1 MNTKNEVM
9 DNFLL
14 ADQFI
19 QQVFPGLEKLELVIV
34 GGASFILK
42 GFDNK
47 FTLDID
53 TISQLDSSILDYL
66 ESFSI
71 NNAASEVI
79 TISESYLE
87 RTRKLPTKCKVLDLR
102 LISNEDL
109 VLAKVGRSKASDIE
123 DILETGILYETNL
136 EVLEQIAAEL
146 EVIDYDNFKHK
157 WQDFKRTILKSFK
170 GE

>member
-9 DNFLL
+9 DNFLM

-19 QQVFPGLEKLELVIV
+19 QQVFPDLKKLELVVV

-53 TISQLDSSILDYL
+53 TISELDANILDYL

-79 TISESYLE
+79 TLSKSYMD

-109 VLAKVGRSKASDIE
+109 VLAKVGRSKESDIA
-123 DILETGILYETNL
+123 DILDTGILYETNL
-136 EVLEQIAAEL
+136 VVLEQIAAEL
-146 EVIDYDNFKHK
+146 EIEDYDNFKHK
-157 WQDFKRTILKSFK
+157 WQDFKRTILKTFK